1 MSSIV
6 MGSGAPPML
15 EDAKADVLSRGG
27 AGSGSG
33 VRASMGAGEEGAVP
47 A

>member
-6 MGSGAPPML
+6 LGSDVPTPGA
-15 EDAKADVLSRGG
+15 AKMDVVSRGG

-33 VRASMGAGEEGAVP
+33 VRASMGAGEEGTVP